1 MWLLFIS
8 FLILF
13 EAGADI
19 LAKEWQLHSTWLRF
33 AAAIAAYVIANIFW
47 LLALKY
53 GAGLTKGAII
63 FSVGSAI
70 FAILIGLVLY
80 KEPITR
86 LQIIGLVLGVSALI
100 LLTWKGDS

>member
-1 MWLLFIS
+1 MGLLFIS

-19 LAKEWQLHSTWLRF
+19 LAKEWQLHSGWVRF
-33 AAAIAAYVIANIFW
+33 AAAILAYVVANICW
-47 LLALKY
+47 LIALKY

-70 FAILIGLVLY
+70 FAIGIGLVLY

-86 LQIIGLVLGVSALI
+86 LEILGLALGLVALF
-100 LLTWKGDS
+100 LLTWDGE